1 MNMNYKNLGLVWT
14 GSLCFALCFYGCT
27 DDVVTGL
34 SAPIGTPVTV
44 LAEISPV
51 TKSETALGT
60 SIDNS
65 FDRETFV
72 DGDQIKVTRTRTATT
87 QTANYRYN
95 SSSAWTVVGTS
106 PVTLEP
112 AATYTAQFPA
122 DYDGIKQY
130 QNTPGNY
137 LASNLLQTDPV
148 TSRDGTLNFT
158 NNGDGKPFKH
168 INSKLT
174 IVFTV
179 NRTATIA
186 NDAVTVEA
194 KGIRTNA
201 SSNQSI
207 TLYRPH
213 PDDVSRGYE
222 WCGIVR
228 SVGETSGNPTTDLTV
243 SLTCDGVT
251 YKATLS
257 ACPLRTG
264 YHYKYTL
271 TLHNDLLI
279 PESCTI
285 GNWTENIMSG
295 GNLT

>member
-1 MNMNYKNLGLVWT
+1 MDMNYKNLGLVWT
-14 GSLCFALCFYGCT
+14 GSLCFALCFSGCT

-34 SAPIGTPVTV
+34 SAPVGTPVTV

-51 TKSETALGT
+51 TKNGTALGT
-60 SIDNS
+60 SVDNR

-72 DGDQIKVTRTRTATT
+72 DGDQIKVTRAGTATP
-87 QTANYRYN
+87 QTANYRRN

-130 QNTPGNY
+130 QNTAGYY
-137 LASNLLQTDPV
+137 LASNLLKTDPV

-158 NNGDGKPFKH
+158 NNDGGKPFKH
-168 INSKLT
+168 IHSKLT

-179 NRTATIA
+179 NHTATIA

-194 KGIRTNA
+194 MGIRTDV

-213 PDDVSRGYE
+213 PGDVSRGYE

-228 SVGETSGNPTTDLTV
+228 SIGETANNPTTDLTV

-279 PESCTI
+279 PQTCTI
-285 GNWTENIMSG
+285 GNWTDQIMSG